1 MNAITKKFPLKV
13 IIAASTALVLIIA
26 AIVAFSV
33 YNGTRGEAIR
43 QEQRILGQYEDNKNE
58 LSAYVLSFNES
69 LGIADRQSDKLN
81 EILAAAV
88 QGRYDGQMAPG
99 TGGELFS
106 AITEAYP
113 DLTATSE
120 SYQRVQ
126 DLVVSGREA
135 FKNKQTKLIDLIR
148 AYTTWSN
155 SDVFRSW
162 VLDTFVH
169 APTDTLIVV
178 EGNDTHVGQEA
189 LNHMSRII
197 VTSQV
202 TDIYEQ
208 GEQEPLITPSEDDS
222 AE

>member
-1 MNAITKKFPLKV
+1 MNAITKKFPLKL
-13 IIAASTALVLIIA
+13 IIAASIALVLIIA

-33 YNGTRGEAIR
+33 FNGTRGEAIR
-43 QEQRILGQYEDNKNE
+43 QEQRIAAQYEDNKNE

-81 EILAAAV
+81 EILSNAV
-88 QGRYDGQMAPG
+88 QGRYDGKMAPG
-99 TGGELFS
+99 TGGEMFS
-106 AITEAYP
+106 AIAEAYP

-155 SDVFRSW
+155 SDVIRAW
-162 VLDTFVH
+162 ILDTFVH
-169 APTDTLIVV
+169 APTDVLTI
-178 EGNDTHVGQEA
+178 EENGNIYVGEEA
-189 LNHMSRII
+189 LKRMSRII
-197 VTSQV
+197 TTSEV
-202 TDIYEQ
+202 TDIYEK
-208 GEQEPLITPSEDDS
+208 GEQEPLIQPTD
-222 AE
+222 